1 MRLIIESPAPDVN
14 ESLSYYKDVGFQ
26 CTNWRKAYLCQ
37 VKNLTIFLNPDP
49 YSRPCINLFG
59 AQEEKTTVSPSG
71 TWIKERKENIKYST
85 PDTKGLLGNYAGV
98 CVETLDLEASFVFW
112 QAKGFKGKL
121 NHNASWCQL
130 ENKNGDRLSLLKA
143 NSCPH
148 LFTNPSLAFF
158 NGPENSTIIQK
169 IRALRLPIKQEV
181 IFGEESSAEN
191 LILNDPEGLSFFIF
205 ND

>member
-1 MRLIIESPAPDVN
+1 M
-14 ESLSYYKDVGFQ
+14 
-26 CTNWRKAYLCQ
+26 
-37 VKNLTIFLNPDP
+37 
-49 YSRPCINLFG
+49 
-59 AQEEKTTVSPSG
+59 
-71 TWIKERKENIKYST
+71 
-85 PDTKGLLGNYAGV
+85 
-98 CVETLDLEASFVFW
+98 
-112 QAKGFKGKL
+112 

-158 NGPENSTIIQK
+158 NGQENSTIIQK

-191 LILNDPEGLSFFIF
+191 LILNDPGGLSFFIF